1 VGLATKPEEVFFMKA
16 MQKGFTLIELMIVV
30 AIIGI
35 LAAIAIPQY
44 QDYTARAAVNRLNG
58 ELSALRTA
66 IEDALTRGQ
75 TPEDLDVVTDLG
87 FTVSNLIDGTD
98 GTPTVTVD
106 ETGQGDISATM
117 GGNAPAPV
125 RGAVI
130 TWIRAA
136 TGVWSCTI
144 TRPNPVG
151 GWKDSF
157 APSGC
162 TVQ

>member
-1 VGLATKPEEVFFMKA
+1 MKA

-66 IEDALTRGQ
+66 IEDALTRGE
-75 TPEDLDVVTDLG
+75 TPDDAAELG
-87 FTVSNLIDGTD
+87 FTSSNLIAGANAAARVPELTFQANGEGTI
-98 GTPTVTVD
+98 
-106 ETGQGDISATM
+106 EATM
-117 GGNAPAPV
+117 GNNAPA
-125 RGAVI
+125 AVNNAQI
-130 TWIRAA
+130 TWSRAA

-144 TRPNPVG
+144 TPPNPVG
-151 GWKDSF
+151 GWKNSF

-162 TVQ
+162 TVE

>member
-1 VGLATKPEEVFFMKA
+1 MKA

-58 ELSALRTA
+58 EISALRTA
-66 IEDALTRGQ
+66 VEDALARGQ
-75 TPEDLDVVTDLG
+75 TPGNAQDLG
-87 FTVSNLIDGTD
+87 FTSSTLIDSAAPASGR
-98 GTPTVTVD
+98 PTVSIDAGGEVT
-106 ETGQGDISATM
+106 ISATM
-117 GGNAPAPV
+117 AGSSPAPV

-130 TWIRAA
+130 AWSRAA